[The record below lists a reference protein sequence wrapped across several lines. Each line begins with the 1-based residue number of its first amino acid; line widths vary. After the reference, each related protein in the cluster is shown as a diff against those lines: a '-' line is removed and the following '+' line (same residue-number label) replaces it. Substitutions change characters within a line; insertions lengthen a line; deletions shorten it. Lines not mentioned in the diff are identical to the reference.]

1 MNQSATEGTVVQR
14 RVFVSVTNDRS
25 LDDRRRALKTAI
37 VARLQRH
44 DLMPQLFFE
53 AGLAENMAWNFENVD
68 RVMRKCVGAIV
79 IGFPRWAAS
88 PPATQQW
95 IGEYNH
101 YEGAVALSCRLPVML
116 LAERGVEN
124 RGIVW
129 SGAGRPI
136 TYIPEDATPDWLES
150 QDFLRRF
157 DGWVRDVEYR
167 RDVFLGYCSQN
178 QGTAAII
185 ENRLMRSGATVLNYQ
200 MDFRAGVSIL
210 DEIEAAAAR
219 CSCGI
224 FLFGNNDP
232 LQGMDGGAA
241 PRDNVVFEAGYFMN
255 AKGPDRCLIIRED
268 NAKMPAD
275 LGGAIYLSIKNSEVA
290 AIEGR
295 LARFLAE
302 NL

>member
-1 MNQSATEGTVVQR
+1 VVQR
-14 RVFVSVTNDRS
+14 RVFVSATNDQS
-25 LDDRRRALKTAI
+25 LDDRRRAIKTAI
-37 VARLQRH
+37 VAKLQPH
-44 DLMPQLFFE
+44 KLAPQSFFE
-53 AGLAENMAWNFENVD
+53 AGIAENMAWNFDNVD
-68 RVMRKCVGAIV
+68 RVMRKCIGAIV
-79 IGFPRWAAS
+79 IGFPRWAA
-88 PPATQQW
+88 ATQQF

-101 YEGAVALSCRLPVML
+101 YEGAVALSYRLPVML

-136 TYIPEDATPDWLES
+136 TYIPADATPAWLES
-150 QDFLRRF
+150 QDFQRRF
-157 DGWVRDVEYR
+157 EAWVRDVEYR

-185 ENRLMRSGATVLNYQ
+185 ENRLTRSGATVLNYQ

-210 DEIEAAAAR
+210 NEIEAAAAR

-232 LQGMDGGAA
+232 LEGMDGGAA

-255 AKGPDRCLIIRED
+255 AKGPERCLIIRED
-268 NAKMPAD
+268 KAKMPAD
-275 LGGAIYLSIKNSEVA
+275 LGGAIYLQLKNSEVA
-290 AIEGR
+290 AIESG
-295 LARFLAE
+295 LERFLAE

>member
-1 MNQSATEGTVVQR
+1 MNQSTTESTVLHR
-14 RVFVSVTNDRS
+14 RVFVSATNDRS
-25 LDDRRRALKTAI
+25 LDDRRRAIKTAI
-37 VARLQRH
+37 VARLQR
-44 DLMPQLFFE
+44 LNLEPQSFFE
-53 AGLAENMAWNFENVD
+53 AGIAENLAWNFENVD

-79 IGFPRWAAS
+79 VGFPRWETPTA
-88 PPATQQW
+88 QQL

-101 YEGAVALSCRLPVML
+101 YEGAVAFSYRIPVML

-129 SGAGRPI
+129 TGAGRPI
-136 TYIPEDATPDWLES
+136 TYIPEDATPAWLES
-150 QDFLRRF
+150 PDFQRRF
-157 DGWVRDVEYR
+157 DGWVRDVKQR
-167 RDVFLGYCSQN
+167 SDVFLGYCSQN
-178 QGTAAII
+178 QGTAAVI
-185 ENRLMRSGATVLNYQ
+185 ENRLVRSGATVLNYQ

-210 DEIEAAAAR
+210 NEIEAAAAR

-232 LQGMDGGAA
+232 LQGVDGGAA

-275 LGGAIYLSIKNSEVA
+275 LGGAIYMQLKNSDVA
-290 AIEGR
+290 AIESR
-295 LARFLAE
+295 LERFLEE

>member
-1 MNQSATEGTVVQR
+1 MNQSKTVVQR
-14 RVFVSVTNDRS
+14 RVFVSATNDLS

-44 DLMPQLFFE
+44 NLAPQSFFE
-53 AGLAENMAWNFENVD
+53 AGIAENMAWNFENVD
-68 RVMRKCVGAIV
+68 RVMKCVGAIV
-79 IGFPRWAAS
+79 IGFPRWVVSTPTA
-88 PPATQQW
+88 QQL

-116 LAERGVEN
+116 LAERSVEN

-129 SGAGRPI
+129 SGAGQRDHVHSGRRN
-136 TYIPEDATPDWLES
+136 TQWLES
-150 QDFLRRF
+150 QDFQRRF
-157 DGWVRDVEYR
+157 DGWVRDVQHR

-185 ENRLMRSGATVLNYQ
+185 ENRLTRSGATVLNYQ

-210 DEIEAAAAR
+210 NEIEEAAAR

-232 LQGMDGGAA
+232 LKGTDGGAA

-268 NAKMPAD
+268 KAKMPAD
-275 LGGAIYLSIKNSEVA
+275 LGGAIYLQIKKSEVA
-290 AIEGR
+290 AIESR
-295 LARFLAE
+295 LERFLVE

>member
-1 MNQSATEGTVVQR
+1 VVQR
-14 RVFVSVTNDRS
+14 RVFVSATSDRS
-25 LDDRRRALKTAI
+25 LDDRRRALKAAI
-37 VARLQRH
+37 VARVERH
-44 DLMPQLFFE
+44 HLSPQSFFE
-53 AGLAENMAWNFENVD
+53 AGLAENMAWNFTNVG

-79 IGFPRWAAS
+79 VGFPRWTVS
-88 PPATQQW
+88 TPALQAL

-101 YEGAVALSCRLPVML
+101 YEGAVALSHGLPVML

-129 SGAGRPI
+129 TGAGLPI
-136 TYIPEDATPDWLES
+136 TYIPEDATPAWLES
-150 QDFLRRF
+150 QDFQRRF
-157 DGWVRDVEYR
+157 DAWVRDVERR

-185 ENRLMRSGATVLNYQ
+185 ENRLVRSGATVLNYQ

-210 DEIEAAAAR
+210 EEIEDAAAR

-232 LQGMDGGAA
+232 LQGVDGSAA
-241 PRDNVVFEAGYFMN
+241 PRDNVVFEAGYFMS
-255 AKGPDRCLIIRED
+255 AKGSDRCLIIRD
-268 NAKMPAD
+268 GDAKMPAD
-275 LGGAIYLSIKNSEVA
+275 LGGAIYLQLKNSEVA
-290 AIEGR
+290 AIESR
-295 LARFLAE
+295 LDRFLQE